1 MGFNHIPTASASVID
16 PVLAFCSPTPSIF
29 HPDNHHF
36 APPLS
41 IHHLLHQTTPGH
53 PINIIMSQKWD
64 AAAHEDLLIAVM
76 EALGPPSLA
85 DLPSVQEK
93 LNAKGYTFTISA
105 LR

>member
-1 MGFNHIPTASASVID
+1 
-16 PVLAFCSPTPSIF
+16 
-29 HPDNHHF
+29 
-36 APPLS
+36 
-41 IHHLLHQTTPGH
+41 
-53 PINIIMSQKWD
+53 MSQKWD